1 MQSHP
6 LVVLTNMILNQNTQ
20 SLTNEVQQACPV
32 GAASKAFY
40 TDNEYLAIQ
49 STTAPAPKSYTR
61 KAN

>member
-6 LVVLTNMILNQNTQ
+6 LVVLTQMILNQNNQTL
-20 SLTNEVQQACPV
+20 SYHVQQTYPV

-40 TDNEYLAIQ
+40 TDNEYLALKSII
-49 STTAPAPKSYTR
+49 TPAQKRYTR

>member
-1 MQSHP
+1 
-6 LVVLTNMILNQNTQ
+6 MILNQNTQ
-20 SLTNEVQQACPV
+20 SLTYKVQQTCPA

-49 STTAPAPKSYTR
+49 STIAPAPKRYTR